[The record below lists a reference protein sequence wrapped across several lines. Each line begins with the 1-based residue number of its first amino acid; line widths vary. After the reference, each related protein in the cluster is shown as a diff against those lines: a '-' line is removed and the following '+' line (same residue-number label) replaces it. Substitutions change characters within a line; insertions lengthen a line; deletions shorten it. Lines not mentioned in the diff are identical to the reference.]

1 MSVRVPV
8 VGSIEYASAPK
19 EPPTYRNLPVG
30 STTRPSGPALVGKG
44 LPATGMSAPVEALAA
59 NAVTVAAEVFKT

>member
-19 EPPTYRNLPVG
+19 ELPTYRNLPVG
-30 STTRPSGPALVGKG
+30 STMRPFGPALVGKG
-44 LPATGMSAPVEALAA
+44 LPVTGMSAPVEALAVYA
-59 NAVTVAAEVFKT
+59 ETVAAEVFKR